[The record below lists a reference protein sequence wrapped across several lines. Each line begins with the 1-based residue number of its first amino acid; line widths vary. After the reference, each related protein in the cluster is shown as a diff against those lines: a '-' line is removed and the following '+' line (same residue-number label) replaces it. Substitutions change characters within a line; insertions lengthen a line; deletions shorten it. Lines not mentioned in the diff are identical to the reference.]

1 MTEVLTINTFD
12 ELKVHP
18 IYNKLVDDY
27 PIINKYSK
35 NVNLNDNVNIKLNYY
50 NESIS
55 NTLSKEIL
63 MKLLKFLVDQVEK
76 SDRPDKI
83 VISLLIFEIMLNHE
97 NFLLE
102 NRKFLSVCLNKAEEF
117 KKINYNDFDN
127 FKLYNNNINPL
138 DIIYEKMYKL
148 NTIDSHVNNDKAEDI
163 NITREI
169 PNEILSKYKLIYDF
183 EINDKIEKQKLKLKN
198 SRNFNFKTNNN
209 MLNEEEF
216 NLSFSIYLDILSSS
230 NNSRNIIHVYILIFE
245 LFINNS
251 DFIKKDELLKS
262 FFCNKTKELIK
273 SNFAD
278 FESFKIYNYNKNP
291 LETVASLIRFYFN

>member
-35 NVNLNDNVNIKLNYY
+35 NVKLNDNVNIKLNYY

-55 NTLSKEIL
+55 NTISKEIL
-63 MKLLKFLVDQVEK
+63 LKLIKFLVDLVEK
-76 SDRPDKI
+76 SERQDKI

-97 NFLLE
+97 NFLLQ
-102 NRKFLSVCLNKAEEF
+102 NKKFLSVCLSKVEEF

-148 NTIDSHVNNDKAEDI
+148 NTQESNI
-163 NITREI
+163 NITKEI
-169 PNEILSKYKLIYDF
+169 PDEILSKYKLIYNS
-183 EINDKIEKQKLKLKN
+183 EINDKISNQKLKLQN
-198 SRNFNFKTNNN
+198 CCNFNFKTNN

-216 NLSFSIYLDILSSS
+216 NLLLGIYLDILSSS